1 MTDLRQSLIKS
12 EFSFLKVIAEKWEL
26 PFDAPDAR
34 QGLDLLVDT
43 LFASNKLAEL
53 ENILSEDEKKA
64 LIWLDDRNGR
74 ETWDHFTRKFGEIRE
89 IGAGKLDRER
99 PDQEPISPVEGLWYR
114 ALIRR
119 GFFESDTGLLEFA
132 FIPDDVRDLALPLL
146 NPERKNKTEDYF
158 LCRKAVPK
166 ETQDRQLAS
175 RAILDH
181 ACTILAGLRMGQDPE
196 VHLPGVDE
204 PERSFYERLLV
215 LAGLLDQNLSTL
227 PENLRLYFDLAE
239 PDALLTLW
247 KAWLL
252 SGSHHDLV
260 MVEGIQIEGVPEL
273 DPIPVRER
281 LIDPLRDLDPEV
293 WWSLGSFISQIK
305 ERFPDFLRSAGEY
318 ETMFIKDTKSSEYLT
333 GFSSWDSVEGELV
346 RYILTGPLHWL
357 GLIDLAGAEEGKP
370 ALAFRVGKLFQF
382 FIKGKAPSLAPVKPD
397 PIQIRSKGEIRV
409 TRDVAHKIR
418 YQIARFCEW
427 GPYKADAYSYFITPS
442 SLTGAEKQ
450 GLKVA
455 HLLSL
460 LKNHTEAIPPN
471 IMAALE
477 RWYKHGIQA
486 SISQK
491 TIMRLGSPAVLD
503 ALKRSP
509 AERFILEQLGPTIVI
524 IKEGSEEKITQSL
537 VELGFFVGIED
548 QAGSQT

>member
-1 MTDLRQSLIKS
+1 M
-12 EFSFLKVIAEKWEL
+12 KVIAEKWEL
-26 PFDAPDAR
+26 PFEAPDAR
-34 QGLDLLVDT
+34 QGLDMLVDA
-43 LFASNKLAEL
+43 LFASDKLADL
-53 ENILSEDEKKA
+53 ENNLSEDEKKA
-64 LIWLDDRNGR
+64 LIWLDNRNGR
-74 ETWDHFTRKFGEIRE
+74 ETWDHFTRQFGEIRE
-89 IGAGKLDRER
+89 VGAGKLDRER
-99 PDQEPISPVEGLWYR
+99 PDQDPISPVEGLWYR
-114 ALIRR
+114 ALIGR
-119 GFFESDTGLLEFA
+119 GFFESDAGLLEFA
-132 FIPDDVRDLALPLL
+132 FIPDDIRDFALPLL
-146 NPERKNKTEDYF
+146 NPERDNKTDGPF

-166 ETQDRQLAS
+166 ETRERQLAS
-175 RAILDH
+175 RVILDH

-196 VHLPGVDE
+196 VHLPGVTAA
-204 PERSFYERLLV
+204 ERSFYEKLLV
-215 LAGLLDQNLSTL
+215 LAGLLDDNLLTL
-227 PENLRLYFDLAE
+227 PENLRLYYDLTE
-239 PDALLTLW
+239 PDALLKLW
-247 KAWLL
+247 NAWLI
-252 SGSHHDLV
+252 SESHHDLSL
-260 MVEGIQIEGVPEL
+260 VEGIQIEGVPEL

-281 LIDPLRDLDPEV
+281 LIAPLTELDPDV

-318 ETMFIKDTKSSEYLT
+318 EAMFIKDTESSEFLT
-333 GFSSWDSVEGELV
+333 GYSSWDSVEGELV

-357 GLIDLAGAEEGKP
+357 GLIDLAGAEEGGT
-370 ALAFRVGKLFQF
+370 ALAFRVGKLFQD
-382 FIKGKAPSLAPVKPD
+382 FIAGHAPSLSPAKPD

-409 TRDVAHKIR
+409 TMDVAHRIR

-427 GPYKADAYSYFITPS
+427 GPYKADAYYYFITPS

-471 IMAALE
+471 IMSALE
-477 RWYKHGIQA
+477 RWYKQGIQA

-491 TIMRLGSPAVLD
+491 TIMRLGSPAVLE

-509 AERFILEQLGPTIVI
+509 AERYILEQLGPTVVI
-524 IKEGSEEKITQSL
+524 IKEGSEEKIAQAL